1 MGRGFGSG
9 LELPSEAAKGIKAF
23 HIALQFAQNP
33 NLLYV
38 RPKPLPKLFD

>member
-1 MGRGFGSG
+1 
-9 LELPSEAAKGIKAF
+9 LELPSETAKRIEAL

-38 RPKPLPKLFD
+38 RPKRLPQLFD